1 LHGAVIPPSRE
12 RPTNPEVG
20 RDRQATAPQFSQ
32 IAPYIPPI
40 LAGTICC
47 LQLSFWEHATSFS
60 GEMLDLLIF
69 AYIIRCLLEFR
80 SDQRES
86 WLFRSAFIY
95 SAGMANNWAMLGYF
109 PLYILAVLLAKNFGL
124 KRVTKPSPPRKP
136 RQPPRW
142 LRNLLAKI
150 GIRQNTIP
158 NPVYAPFRPVVF
170 DTKFFLRMALWGFA
184 GLSFYLLLPLV
195 QSLSSG
201 PSIEFWPALKA
212 NLSFQKN
219 LLGALRSPTFRLL
232 AIASLLPIL
241 VLVIGWKSKSPNSG
255 YETRRAI
262 FLNRVASYPLH
273 ALLLILTLWL
283 SFDPTFSPR
292 HLSLG
297 VAMLSYYYFSA
308 LVAGYCAGY
317 FLRVVTEDSSRF
329 PFITATICTVAAAL
343 PFLLLT
349 RNLGHIR
356 LTNGP
361 SLHQLA
367 RELYADLPEGKSVV
381 LGNDFVQL
389 SLLRTEL
396 AAQNYAKDALVVELP
411 MLGSAQYHVFMARQF
426 GHRWPVI
433 PPTNA
438 VDLVG
443 PIKLLKLVSAFAEHE
458 PVVYLDPNFGPLFDR
473 PSDSVTGFIHHF
485 ATKPESGEP
494 INEMVWQ
501 QRWTNHLQALAA
513 YFKAYSRHSPEW
525 LRFLQTEPNATASF
539 LAATYSKSLNNW
551 GVQSQRLGH
560 WAEAGESFQ
569 RSLDLNPQNLPAHI
583 NLEFNQ
589 RWQRGEKTRLNP
601 AAVQKQYADLFSRR
615 NDWREVLSDFGPVD
629 EPTFLF
635 RTGRAFLANGNTR
648 LAASAFHR
656 SAELASDW
664 SPPKLWLAQSFL
676 EQGNFAE
683 ALDITEH
690 LYSSS
695 LSWDGKGLAQL
706 LHCSTTSLRGLGRT
720 NEISPYIDGFIRQHG
735 QHREVLAAATDAYA
749 QTGLHEQQLA
759 TIEQL
764 LKREPNRPEW
774 LSQKGLAELQ
784 LARYD
789 SAIATLTTA
798 LSVAPTDD
806 NARLSR
812 AVARL
817 GADQLD
823 TARDDYQQLLNS
835 KTCSA
840 NALFGLGTIAW
851 RKHETNSAVLFYQH
865 YLTNAIDGSPQ
876 FSVATQRLREL
887 RKP

>member
-1 LHGAVIPPSRE
+1 
-12 RPTNPEVG
+12 
-20 RDRQATAPQFSQ
+20 
-32 IAPYIPPI
+32 
-40 LAGTICC
+40 
-47 LQLSFWEHATSFS
+47 
-60 GEMLDLLIF
+60 
-69 AYIIRCLLEFR
+69 
-80 SDQRES
+80 
-86 WLFRSAFIY
+86 
-95 SAGMANNWAMLGYF
+95 
-109 PLYILAVLLAKNFGL
+109 
-124 KRVTKPSPPRKP
+124 
-136 RQPPRW
+136 
-142 LRNLLAKI
+142 
-150 GIRQNTIP
+150 
-158 NPVYAPFRPVVF
+158 
-170 DTKFFLRMALWGFA
+170 
-184 GLSFYLLLPLV
+184 
-195 QSLSSG
+195 
-201 PSIEFWPALKA
+201 
-212 NLSFQKN
+212 
-219 LLGALRSPTFRLL
+219 
-232 AIASLLPIL
+232 
-241 VLVIGWKSKSPNSG
+241 
-255 YETRRAI
+255 
-262 FLNRVASYPLH
+262 
-273 ALLLILTLWL
+273 
-283 SFDPTFSPR
+283 
-292 HLSLG
+292 
-297 VAMLSYYYFSA
+297 
-308 LVAGYCAGY
+308 
-317 FLRVVTEDSSRF
+317 
-329 PFITATICTVAAAL
+329 
-343 PFLLLT
+343 
-349 RNLGHIR
+349 
-356 LTNGP
+356 
-361 SLHQLA
+361 
-367 RELYADLPEGKSVV
+367 
-381 LGNDFVQL
+381 
-389 SLLRTEL
+389 
-396 AAQNYAKDALVVELP
+396 

-485 ATKPESGEP
+485 ATKPESGES

-501 QRWTNHLQALAA
+501 QRWTNHVQALAS
-513 YFKAYSRHSPEW
+513 YIKAYSRHSPQW

-560 WAEAGESFQ
+560 WAEAGEWFQ

-690 LYSSS
+690 LYSSDP
-695 LSWDGKGLAQL
+695 SWDGKGFAQL

-749 QTGLHEQQLA
+749 QTGMHEQQLA
-759 TIEQL
+759 TIEEL

-784 LARYD
+784 LAHYD

-798 LSVAPTDD
+798 LSLAPTDD

-823 TARDDYQQLLNS
+823 TARDDYQKLLNS